1 MSNRAVDSVT
11 RAIRGLYSLP
21 GLENPDKGNGASVFL
36 LESTINRQQ
45 DTIDH
50 LLDLI
55 EDLDSAVSVRHKDI
69 DDLEQIDAAILRLI
83 QSGEAAQRDA
93 EDAR

>member
-1 MSNRAVDSVT
+1 
-11 RAIRGLYSLP
+11 
-21 GLENPDKGNGASVFL
+21 
-36 LESTINRQQ
+36 
-45 DTIDH
+45 
-50 LLDLI
+50 
-55 EDLDSAVSVRHKDI
+55 VSVRHKDI

>member
-1 MSNRAVDSVT
+1 MTDATCPHCAAPFRLGSDLQAAR
-11 RAIRGLYSLP
+11 
-21 GLENPDKGNGASVFL
+21 DKIA
-36 LESTINRQQ
+36 EQQ
-45 DTIDH
+45 HTIDH

-55 EDLDSAVSVRHKDI
+55 EDLDRAVSVRHKDI

-83 QSGEAAQRDA
+83 QAGEAAQQAA